1 LFPNRETEVNLVT
14 LLSQEDSIT
23 GGMITL
29 RSFLLIKTQPGMEKE
44 ILGRFETLPEVRE
57 LHLVTGKFDLLVALE
72 SEDVDLDPRSR
83 VVEVV
88 VEKIRKLG
96 GIVDTRT
103 IFPIEQ
109 QVRPIAVNRPT
120 VKGFVF
126 IQSESGKEKDLMSK
140 LLTIPEVVGVHLL
153 FGKADVLAEV
163 EVEKSFVHP
172 PPQRIA
178 SLVKARISKFQGV
191 RDTDTYVPLDSIIK
205 PK

>member
-1 LFPNRETEVNLVT
+1 VGRP
-14 LLSQEDSIT
+14 
-23 GGMITL
+23 L

-44 ILGRFETLPEVRE
+44 ILGRFEMFPEVRE
-57 LHLVTGKFDLLVALE
+57 LHLITGKFDLLVALE
-72 SEDVDLDPRSR
+72 SESLDLDPRR
-83 VVEVV
+83 QVVEVV
-88 VEKIRKLG
+88 IDKIRKLG
-96 GIVDTRT
+96 GIMDTRT

-109 QVRPIAVNRPT
+109 QVRPIAATRPT

-126 IQSESGKEKDLMSK
+126 IQSESGKEKELMSK

-153 FGKADVLAEV
+153 FGKADVLVEV

-178 SLVKARISKFQGV
+178 KLVEARISKLQGV
-191 RDTDTYVPLDSIIK
+191 RDTDTYVPLDSILK

>member
-1 LFPNRETEVNLVT
+1 
-14 LLSQEDSIT
+14 
-23 GGMITL
+23 M

-44 ILGRFETLPEVRE
+44 TLGRFEAMPEIRE
-57 LHLVTGKFDLLVALE
+57 LHLITGKFDLLVAVE
-72 SEDVDLDPRSR
+72 SEDVDLDPRR
-83 VVEVV
+83 QVVEMVV
-88 VEKIRKLG
+88 DKVRKLG

-103 IFPIEQ
+103 ILPIEQ
-109 QVRPIAVNRPT
+109 EVRSISVNRPT

-126 IQSESGKEKDLMSK
+126 IQSETGKGKELMTK

-178 SLVKARISKFQGV
+178 NLVETQISKFQGV
-191 RDTDTYVPLDSIIK
+191 RDTDTYVPVDSIIK